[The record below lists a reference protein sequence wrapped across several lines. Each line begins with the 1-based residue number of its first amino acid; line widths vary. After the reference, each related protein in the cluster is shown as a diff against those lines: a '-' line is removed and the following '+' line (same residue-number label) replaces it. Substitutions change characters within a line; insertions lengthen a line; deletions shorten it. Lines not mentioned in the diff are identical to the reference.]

1 MRSAVML
8 AFVGAFAVVAVS
20 IGGVEASDLAS
31 CANVE
36 NDAER
41 LACYDLLAKESL
53 SPEAGEPSAKPSD
66 EAAER
71 QKIISRCREEMGE
84 HGSAMVKY
92 CADKDIA
99 AYRALQSYSAELHP
113 FVERC
118 IGEMGSYG
126 WSMVKY
132 CADKDIDAER
142 ALSDMLVD

>member
-1 MRSAVML
+1 M
-8 AFVGAFAVVAVS
+8 
-20 IGGVEASDLAS
+20 
-31 CANVE
+31 N
-36 NDAER
+36 
-41 LACYDLLAKESL
+41 LLH
-53 SPEAGEPSAKPSD
+53 KPSD
-66 EAAER
+66 GAAER
-71 QKIISRCREEMGE
+71 QKIIARCREEMGE

-132 CADKDIDAER
+132 CADKRHRRR
-142 ALSDMLVD
+142 ASP